1 MDKPFIVTGA
11 YGFIG
16 RHVARLLAAQGH
28 TVIGLGH
35 GAWTRAQWQDWGLA
49 EWHAVDVTLDALV
62 TYAGLPQAVI
72 HCAGSGSVAF
82 STTHPHQDYRRT
94 VDTAAAVLE
103 FVRLHAPDAAVVY
116 PSSAAV
122 YGRAAQLPISE
133 LAPVQPISPYGVH
146 KRVAELLCSMY
157 ADHFAVRACV
167 VRLFSVYGNGLRKQ
181 LLWDACAKVRRDDLS
196 FFGTGEERRDWLHV
210 TDAAALLCQA
220 SDRATASCPVVNGGT
235 GTGTTVREVV
245 EEILAA
251 LGRSDVPSFSGA
263 QREGDPPVYVAD
275 TQRVD
280 AWGWRPRVS
289 WQEGVRE
296 YVGWF
301 CSPSKRSA
309 EAD

>member
-1 MDKPFIVTGA
+1 MDRPFIVTGA

-28 TVIGLGH
+28 DVIGLGH
-35 GAWTRAQWQDWGLA
+35 GVWTRAQWQEWGLS
-49 EWHAVDVTLDALV
+49 EWHTADITLDSLV
-62 TYAGLPQAVI
+62 TYAGLPQAVV

-94 VDTAAAVLE
+94 VDTTAAVLE
-103 FVRLHAPDAAVVY
+103 FARLHAPDAAVVY

-122 YGRAAQLPISE
+122 YGRAAHLPISE
-133 LAPVQPISPYGVH
+133 LAPIHPISPYGVH

-157 ADHFAVRACV
+157 AEHFAVRACV

-181 LLWDACAKVRRDDLS
+181 LLWDACGKIRRGDMS

-220 SDRATASCPVVNGGT
+220 GDRATTACPVVNGGT
-235 GTGTTVREVV
+235 GTGTTVREVIA
-245 EEILAA
+245 EILAA
-251 LGRSDVPSFSGA
+251 LGRSDAPSFSGA

-280 AWGWRPRVS
+280 EWGWRPRVS
-289 WQEGVRE
+289 WREGVRD

-301 CSPSKRSA
+301 CSSLKRSA
-309 EAD
+309 ESD